1 MPRVLIKESNFN
13 QLEQNIPYT
22 LIIRKHSLVFKQITD
37 DSTLKNIF
45 IVKIEP
51 LQVRKFLLQEKNKEY
66 SMYLEFVQNNESEEE
81 MFFCRFDSLELPITV
96 LFDKLMKI
104 IDPNYEE
111 KNLLEDGT
119 KANVSIQ
126 EEQSRNTFL
135 EGMDAF
141 IKNTQSLVTQPIT
154 KGIKL
159 IQLGMNGLEKSFR
172 NGIQG
177 LTSQFNKKE
186 QGTIT
191 KELPVAD
198 FEPTEF
204 LIQINKIYLN
214 HIDSALQL
222 QPEKAEESKN
232 GLILVDQGI
241 EDENEL
247 KKDTVVFIHP
257 FGLDIAIWKPYFTYF
272 YNKNYRIIAFDMRGW
287 GGSEQ
292 QKNDDYKFSDYYND
306 FTALLEEKQLLQ
318 SENELVIVT
327 GSLTGLMLL
336 NKVDGSLQKR
346 KNMKLVLLSS
356 TDRIEKDLQE
366 MIKKIPPPRTWGPLK
381 KVGRGK
387 IKSFVLTKDV
397 ITEEQDILIN
407 KLLSADNRVV
417 NETAKNLKSDYI
429 NGLNEKQM
437 QSLPFEKILLV
448 SGERD
453 VFIPIKNLKPFESNK
468 NATIKVIEGGNHFI
482 AFERPDVVLKEI
494 DLWL

>member
-1 MPRVLIKESNFN
+1 
-13 QLEQNIPYT
+13 
-22 LIIRKHSLVFKQITD
+22 
-37 DSTLKNIF
+37 
-45 IVKIEP
+45 
-51 LQVRKFLLQEKNKEY
+51 
-66 SMYLEFVQNNESEEE
+66 
-81 MFFCRFDSLELPITV
+81 
-96 LFDKLMKI
+96 
-104 IDPNYEE
+104 
-111 KNLLEDGT
+111 
-119 KANVSIQ
+119 
-126 EEQSRNTFL
+126 
-135 EGMDAF
+135 
-141 IKNTQSLVTQPIT
+141 
-154 KGIKL
+154 
-159 IQLGMNGLEKSFR
+159 
-172 NGIQG
+172 
-177 LTSQFNKKE
+177 
-186 QGTIT
+186 
-191 KELPVAD
+191 
-198 FEPTEF
+198 
-204 LIQINKIYLN
+204 
-214 HIDSALQL
+214 
-222 QPEKAEESKN
+222 
-232 GLILVDQGI
+232 
-241 EDENEL
+241 
-247 KKDTVVFIHP
+247 
-257 FGLDIAIWKPYFTYF
+257 
-272 YNKNYRIIAFDMRGW
+272 MRGW